1 MFRIKAVIPNG
12 KWVAVYYNI
21 RKRCL
26 SVLDPSTRLVMG
38 HVDSVY
44 LRGARFKVSEAG
56 RERVRREKRKNVHAY
71 VYGFIRGKHE
81 NISLLPLRYNPYEN
95 VGFTD
100 PDGNVRLTAYYAE
113 INKEK
118 GVQVSQ

>member
-1 MFRIKAVIPNG
+1 MFSFKTIIPNG

-56 RERVRREKRKNVHAY
+56 RERVRKEKRKNVHAY

-81 NISLLPLRYNPYEN
+81 NISLIPLRYNPYEN

-100 PDGNVRLTAYYAE
+100 PDGNIRQTAEYVE

-118 GVQVSQ
+118 GVLVA